1 MTSVLSGF
9 TIGVTGDRRA
19 DEQIELLTRR
29 GAAVVH
35 GPVIETRAFVD
46 SPALRAAC
54 DELLETNPDVLVAA
68 TGVGMRSWMEA
79 ADGMGVGVD
88 LRAALGSAEVLARSP
103 KAAGALVTAGLPVHW
118 QAPGE
123 RYTDVVDHLAARDL
137 RGRRIAVQRDGA
149 DEPYLAQALARLGAE
164 VIDVPVYR
172 WVFPADLRP
181 AHRLL
186 DALVDRQLD
195 AITVTSSPAL
205 VNLLE
210 ISATRPDQAEVRAV
224 LVDRLV
230 VACVGPVCTER
241 ARAEGITRIVQPDR
255 YRLGS
260 MIKRLADHMALQAW
274 SIQLDGI
281 ELRVQG
287 GLALVDGT
295 EVRLGLRPQRLL
307 AELAEAGGSVV
318 SKSDLARN
326 LWGPATDPH
335 LVEVTVGRLR
345 TQLGAAAGAVV
356 TVHRRGYRLAGLPVT
371 AATAAPQG

>member
-1 MTSVLSGF
+1 M
-9 TIGVTGDRRA
+9 
-19 DEQIELLTRR
+19 
-29 GAAVVH
+29 
-35 GPVIETRAFVD
+35 D